1 MGGKIVKKIVAS
13 IIGTLTGLVVLLGSA
28 VWVFLAPLFQ
38 ADLMLA
44 QIRVEDVVS
53 DRCYLVTLEIL
64 PDNNEERREQLLTRE
79 PICGDFLGL
88 GYEFALPDKT
98 LSLIQ
103 KPGIVITNVVAFD
116 KKSRSQTGNVQ
127 VGQYK
132 IQMLESLREG
142 VAKFLKSTPVFKSI
156 TYDVKAWMQK
166 PKKGAVIS
174 YTLEPFRQQV
184 VVQCV
189 GCEK

>member
-1 MGGKIVKKIVAS
+1 MKKLLTYV
-13 IIGTLTGLVVLLGSA
+13 IGILTGLIILLGSA
-28 VWVFLAPLFQ
+28 LGVFLAPLFQ

-53 DRCYLVTLEIL
+53 DRCYLISLEIL
-64 PDNNEERREQLLTRE
+64 PENDEEKREKLLSRE

-88 GYEFALPDKT
+88 GYEFALPEKT
-98 LSLIQ
+98 LALVQ

-132 IQMLESLREG
+132 IPMIESLREH
-142 VAKFLKSTPVFKSI
+142 VANLLKSIPVFKSI
-156 TYDVKAWMQK
+156 TYDVKALMQK
-166 PKKGAVIS
+166 PKSGCRA
-174 YTLEPFRQQV
+174 PFTI
-184 VVQCV
+184 
-189 GCEK
+189 